1 MFNPLDASKSP
12 LSSRV
17 ALPIALMMAGVFGLG
32 IALIQPTPIAK
43 SNPPAPDEP
52 AGGNPRS
59 GEILAAKR
67 ETGEL
72 TDPASGNDD
81 LVSFCSRHVTAK
93 RSFVVFKR
101 GTCVVINEP
110 CKNPMAEALR
120 ILEKCKDPEARFL
133 TEPTSDGELIVAFKD
148 PVFHRFSHNE
158 LKQLQPWLRQ
168 TASALLTPQESV
180 AAGDGWVPPDHAKI
194 GLLAR
199 RRLIEDATQA
209 VPVRIIRAK
218 QRELVAR

>member
-17 ALPIALMMAGVFGLG
+17 ALPVALMLAGVFGLG
-32 IALIQPTPIAK
+32 IALIQPTPISK
-43 SNPPAPDEP
+43 NSTSPPAEPPLETTDSSEMLAANPESGDPTP
-52 AGGNPRS
+52 AG
-59 GEILAAKR
+59 
-67 ETGEL
+67 
-72 TDPASGNDD
+72 DD
-81 LVSFCSRHVTAK
+81 LVGFCSRHVTAK

-120 ILEKCKDPEARFL
+120 ILAKCKDPEARFV
-133 TEPTSDGELIVAFKD
+133 TEPTNDGEMIVAFKD
-148 PVFHRFSHNE
+148 PVFHRFSKNE
-158 LKQLQPWLRQ
+158 LQQLQPWLNQ
-168 TASALLTPQESV
+168 TATALLTPQESV
-180 AAGDGWVPPDHAKI
+180 TAGDGWVPPDHAKI